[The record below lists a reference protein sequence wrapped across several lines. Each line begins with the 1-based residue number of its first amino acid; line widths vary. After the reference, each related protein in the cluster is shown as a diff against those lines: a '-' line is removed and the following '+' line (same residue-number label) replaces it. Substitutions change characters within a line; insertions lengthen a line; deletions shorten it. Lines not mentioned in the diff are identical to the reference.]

1 MRPSRAAIL
10 FGSTCTHTWQKK
22 KGMKID
28 GDSQP
33 LCVSTTLM
41 MNHWRITAPLKR
53 RDFPF
58 SPQKNSED
66 AYFLADNL
74 LFYINAGFF
83 HKYLVFN
90 LGIEVIL
97 TELGMKYFRH
107 IYIFLAQN
115 LIWRRLN
122 QSTPLYI

>member
-1 MRPSRAAIL
+1 
-10 FGSTCTHTWQKK
+10 
-22 KGMKID
+22 MKID

-33 LCVSTTLM
+33 LCLYNSDDEPLA
-41 MNHWRITAPLKR
+41 HHCTAR
-53 RDFPF
+53 EEIFFFP
-58 SPQKNSED
+58 PKNSED

-97 TELGMKYFRH
+97 TELEIKYFRY
-107 IYIFLAQN
+107 IYIF
-115 LIWRRLN
+115 
-122 QSTPLYI
+122 